1 VTNGATKEGGVIR
14 FILLGAVAG
23 AAAMAI
29 ATSSGADAGTGPAQI
44 KITNTLVQSAFVN
57 VGSAAR
63 GPGDQ
68 EIYAGRLYNRRITT
82 KPIGRSEQ
90 QCTYSFSGVRNCRG
104 TFTLPKGKL
113 MVGGTLRYTEL
124 YQLAVLGG
132 TGLYDNAR
140 GTVTVTRLGRR
151 PTRELVVFRLTG

>member
-1 VTNGATKEGGVIR
+1 MIR

-29 ATSSGADAGTGPAQI
+29 VTSSGADAGTGPAQI

-57 VGSAAR
+57 VGSPAR

-104 TFTLPKGKL
+104 TFTLTKGKL
-113 MVGGTLRYTEL
+113 MVGGTLRFTEL

-132 TGLYDNAR
+132 TGLYHNAR
-140 GTVTVTRLGRR
+140 GTVTVTRIGRR

>member
-1 VTNGATKEGGVIR
+1 MIR

-68 EIYAGRLYNRRITT
+68 EIYAGRLYNRRITRT
-82 KPIGRSEQ
+82 PIGRSEQ
-90 QCTYSFSGVRNCRG
+90 QCTFSFSGVRNCRG
-104 TFTLPKGKL
+104 TSRSP
-113 MVGGTLRYTEL
+113 R
-124 YQLAVLGG
+124 AS
-132 TGLYDNAR
+132 
-140 GTVTVTRLGRR
+140 
-151 PTRELVVFRLTG
+151 